1 MKSRSRIIFIIA
13 AAYLAA
19 AGGNLH
25 AQQTRNAIASEME
38 FTAKSDFGRA
48 AVGGDVE
55 SGSFHRPQEASDK
68 YGIFFK
74 ADGERQVGL
83 FHLKGNFDFR
93 QSFENG
99 IQYSSTFNPLR
110 DMPYVI
116 ADSTGGDWR
125 KQYYSMWVDISAK
138 ICEKLSAGIG
148 IDLNVGRGAKNI
160 DPRPQAGMSKIG
172 LEPTLSF
179 NAGGAGVFSA
189 GFTYCSY
196 RSEERR

>member
-13 AAYLAA
+13 AACLAA

-148 IDLNVGRGAKNI
+148 IVLQCRGRG
-160 DPRPQAGMSKIG
+160 RLFGRFHVLFLSRE
-172 LEPTLSF
+172 LESDL
-179 NAGGAGVFSA
+179 V
-189 GFTYCSY
+189 
-196 RSEERR
+196 

>member
-13 AAYLAA
+13 AAYMAA

-25 AQQTRNAIASEME
+25 AQQARNAIASEME

-93 QSFENG
+93 QSFEN
-99 IQYSSTFNPLR
+99 
-110 DMPYVI
+110 
-116 ADSTGGDWR
+116 
-125 KQYYSMWVDISAK
+125 
-138 ICEKLSAGIG
+138 
-148 IDLNVGRGAKNI
+148 
-160 DPRPQAGMSKIG
+160 
-172 LEPTLSF
+172 
-179 NAGGAGVFSA
+179 
-189 GFTYCSY
+189 
-196 RSEERR
+196 